1 MLYKAWLIYNGGIN
15 NRKFSDIHQWYIETA
30 KKINI
35 KLELVSNL
43 DLYIGVD
50 QNKLSLDNK
59 NNRPDFVLFLD
70 KDIRL
75 AQHLE
80 RLAIPVFN
88 KAEAIELCDSKIF
101 MHQCLAIHELPQP
114 KTIFAP
120 MLFQDK
126 QEIDQQFLNYVEDKL
141 LYPLIIKEAYGS
153 FGEQVYFIKNRGQLE
168 EKARHLL
175 HTPHLYQQ
183 YIQSSNGQDIRL
195 HVVGNRVVAA
205 MKRVSEHDF
214 RANVTSGG
222 KMYQVE
228 PKQTF
233 LDLAVK
239 ASQAVKADFS
249 GVDLLIG
256 EKGDPIICEV
266 NSNAHIKN
274 IYDCTGVDVSKDIF
288 QHIIATLKGYSN
300 E

>member
-15 NRKFSDIHQWYIETA
+15 NQKFNDIHQWYIETA
-30 KKINI
+30 KMFNI
-35 KLELVSNL
+35 KLEPVSNL

-50 QNKLSLDNK
+50 QNKLSLANK
-59 NNRPDFVLFLD
+59 SNRPDFVLFLD

-80 RLAIPVFN
+80 QLAIPVFN
-88 KAEAIELCDSKIF
+88 KAKTIELCDSKIF

-126 QEIDQQFLNYVEDKL
+126 QEIDQQFLNYIEDEL
-141 LYPLIIKEAYGS
+141 WYPLIIKEAYGS
-153 FGEQVYFIKNRGQLE
+153 FGEQVYLIENRIQLE
-168 EKARHLL
+168 EKARQLL
-175 HTPHLYQQ
+175 HTSHLYQQ
-183 YIQSSNGQDIRL
+183 YIQSSKGQDIRL
-195 HVVGNRVVAA
+195 HVVGNQVVAA
-205 MKRVSEHDF
+205 MKRISEHDF

-222 KMYQVE
+222 KMHQVE
-228 PKQTF
+228 PRQSF

-249 GVDLLIG
+249 GVDLLIDDT
-256 EKGDPIICEV
+256 GDPIICEV

-274 IYDCTGVDVSKDIF
+274 IYDCTGVDVSNYIF
-288 QHIIATLKGYSN
+288 QHIIAK
-300 E
+300 